1 MYHKTFKQ
9 RIFQISPHDGNNH
22 NICDKVEHI
31 KKLFHNS
38 IMNCNL
44 LFLYYID
51 PITLTQ

>member
-1 MYHKTFKQ
+1 MYHKTFNQ
-9 RIFQISPHDGNNH
+9 RMFKISPRNGNNH
-22 NICDKVEHI
+22 NICDRVEHI

-51 PITLTQ
+51 PMTLTQ